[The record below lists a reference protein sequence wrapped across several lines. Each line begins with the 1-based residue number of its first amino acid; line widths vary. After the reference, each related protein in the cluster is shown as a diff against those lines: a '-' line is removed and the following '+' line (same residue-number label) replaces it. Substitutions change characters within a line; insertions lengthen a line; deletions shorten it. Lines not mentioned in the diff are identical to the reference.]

1 MKKELLKGLSDEQI
15 AKIKACKNHEELLKF
30 AKEEGIELSNEQLET
45 ISGGG
50 ACTVISDIGD
60 KINPSDCPK
69 CGANGP
75 KKDGDKRVCKKCGH
89 VWYVDDSYVPH

>member
-1 MKKELLKGLSDEQI
+1 MVVV
-15 AKIKACKNHEELLKF
+15 F
-30 AKEEGIELSNEQLET
+30 A
-45 ISGGG
+45 
-50 ACTVISDIGD
+50 VSDIGD

-69 CGANGP
+69 CGANNP